1 MIALTTKESKTETT
15 AIYSAI
21 KYSKEYPNHY
31 ITIASCFGLHIVIE
45 KNMNVQTPD
54 DSYFKWYVLNGKV
67 KPFTKR
73 QKINSQ
79 NATSWG
85 N

>member
-1 MIALTTKESKTETT
+1 MISLTTKESKSETT
-15 AIYSAI
+15 AKKTAI

-31 ITIASCFGLHIVIE
+31 ITITSCFGLHIVIE
-45 KNMNVQTPD
+45 KNMSVHTPD
-54 DSYFKWYVLNGKV
+54 DSYFKWYVLNGNV

-73 QKINSQ
+73 QKIAAQ
-79 NATSWG
+79 NATSWS